1 MNAQQQQVQEQEP
14 QGQEPQDQRIARFV
28 QGKLEIQE
36 MFVMESDLYPEIKE
50 EINDT
55 IYQWVREHYSEM
67 VDILQAEDKN
77 EYTDSRILNHLFY
90 HNIIDENNSLEE
102 VFLSSGIIEKHRNSI
117 YLYCCEKLQINPAP
131 TDQTDG
137 WILNANNDA
146 HIARALS
153 ISFPSEILLNSFI
166 EIRDSPVL
174 K

>member
-50 EINDT
+50 EINEL
-55 IYQWVREHYSEM
+55 IYQWAREHYLEM
-67 VDILQAEDKN
+67 VDILHAEDKN
-77 EYTDSRILNHLFY
+77 EYTDSRILNQLFY
-90 HNIIDENNSLEE
+90 HNIIDENNFLEE

-137 WILNANNDA
+137 WILNANDDA

>member
-50 EINDT
+50 EINEL
-55 IYQWVREHYSEM
+55 IYH
-67 VDILQAEDKN
+67 ILHAEDKN

-90 HNIIDENNSLEE
+90 HNIIDENNFLEE

-137 WILNANNDA
+137 WILNANDDA